1 MGNTFELLC
10 IGTTALTAILALIQS
25 SLALYKS
32 NAPITVTLLDQP
44 FTETGTIGYYDDAD
58 SFVPIFV
65 SDNTEELNMD
75 MCFISL
81 RIINPKSYPITLFN
95 FYVSDENKRIIPY
108 FNRLQASFL
117 PTDLKLIAK
126 CLNYSMGITLPYSH
140 YITIEPGSFSHVD
153 IIITAKDLQSCKRLY
168 LTFRDSSKTFFKRK
182 NRRILSDTYLNH
194 HLHSYKFRL
203 DAKQ

>member
-10 IGTTALTAILALIQS
+10 IGITALTAILALIQS

-32 NAPITVTLLDQP
+32 NAPITVNLIDQP
-44 FTETGTIGYYDDAD
+44 FTQVGMIGYYDDAD

-65 SDNTEELNMD
+65 SDNDKDLNME
-75 MCFISL
+75 MCFMSL

-117 PTDLKLIAK
+117 PKDLKLIAK
-126 CLNYSMGITLPYSH
+126 CLDYSMGITLPYSH

-153 IIITAKDLQSCKRLY
+153 IIVAAKELQSCKRLY
-168 LTFRDSSKTFFKRK
+168 LTFRDSSKTFLKRK
-182 NRRILSDTYLNH
+182 NKRILGGTYLNH
-194 HLHSYKFRL
+194 RLHSYKFRL